1 MHYTTAAE
9 AVKLIR
15 SNDSV
20 YIQGSTSIPEAL
32 VAAMAERGG
41 ELEHVTVYS
50 AFAVGAFDAP
60 YCRPEYKESFL
71 VNSLFVANNIR
82 RWLADGYG
90 QTIPAFLG
98 EIPAL
103 FRDGTLPLDVALINV
118 SPPDAEGYCS
128 FGVSADLAVSA
139 VECAKTIIAQ
149 VNRAMPYSYGDAVIH
164 TSRLAAAVEVDS
176 PLVEVPTAVPSETER
191 KIGSYI
197 AELIPDGA
205 TLQIGVGGIPNAVL
219 AALGGHRHLGL
230 HTEAMTDGVLPLLES
245 GVIDNSQKAVMPGVT
260 VASLALGSRRLYDY
274 MDYRKDL
281 VMKDVAWTNDPFRIR
296 QNPKVMAINSAVEVD
311 LTGQV
316 CADSVGMRIISGV
329 GGQHDFM
336 YGGALSEGG
345 KTFIA
350 IPSTTPKGE
359 SKIRALLSPGAGATF
374 VPVDTRPTK
383 FQLTL
388 GQLEAA
394 ATDRTKAIVLTSP
407 NNPTGCVLNPR
418 SLDAVAKFAKAH
430 DAFVICDDVYT
441 SLVYEGVYK
450 SDEGVHLGFASCYGE
465 LRDRIIVCDSFSKPY
480 AMTGWRLGW
489 VAADAPISAQIA
501 KMHQYMV
508 SSVPS
513 FVQRAAIRALKEDVA
528 PAREVYRGRRDYVLA
543 RLREIGLDVVEPDG
557 AFYVFP
563 SIDTFGMSSN
573 VFCTRLIAEKGV
585 ALVPGSC
592 FAAEGFVRLSYCC
605 SMENLEEG
613 LNRLAAF
620 VQTLEQRFV

>member
-149 VNRAMPYSYGDAVIH
+149 VNKAMPYSYGDAVIH
-164 TSRLAAAVEVDS
+164 VSRLAAAVEVDS

-191 KIGSYI
+191 KS
-197 AELIPDGA
+197 AA
-205 TLQIGVGGIPNAVL
+205 TSPH
-219 AALGGHRHLGL
+219 GGHRHLGL

-359 SKIRALLSPGAGATF
+359 SKIRALLSPGAGVVT
-374 VPVDTRPTK
+374 TRHMVQHVVTEYGVAHLRGRNLAERARALIAVAHPSVREE
-383 FQLTL
+383 
-388 GQLEAA
+388 LERAA
-394 ATDRTKAIVLTSP
+394 AGRFGYSFLRLKA
-407 NNPTGCVLNPR
+407 
-418 SLDAVAKFAKAH
+418 
-430 DAFVICDDVYT
+430 
-441 SLVYEGVYK
+441 
-450 SDEGVHLGFASCYGE
+450 
-465 LRDRIIVCDSFSKPY
+465 
-480 AMTGWRLGW
+480 
-489 VAADAPISAQIA
+489 
-501 KMHQYMV
+501 
-508 SSVPS
+508 
-513 FVQRAAIRALKEDVA
+513 
-528 PAREVYRGRRDYVLA
+528 
-543 RLREIGLDVVEPDG
+543 
-557 AFYVFP
+557 
-563 SIDTFGMSSN
+563 
-573 VFCTRLIAEKGV
+573 
-585 ALVPGSC
+585 
-592 FAAEGFVRLSYCC
+592 
-605 SMENLEEG
+605 
-613 LNRLAAF
+613 
-620 VQTLEQRFV
+620 